1 MLKKHANKSSEFFE
15 ISLFVELLWK
25 NPCIISRLEIGFEL
39 ASNWLCIGFE
49 LAPGPFKNAHS
60 ETSMC
65 IYDRLILG
73 LECVCTPGPLK
84 NAHSQCS

>member
-39 ASNWLCIGFE
+39 ASNWLCIGSVNKVPALVE
-49 LAPGPFKNAHS
+49 PISNHS
-60 ETSMC
+60 AS
-65 IYDRLILG
+65 
-73 LECVCTPGPLK
+73 LK
-84 NAHSQCS
+84 T